1 MRCEDA
7 RLLVSALVD
16 HELSDDEELAVSE
29 HVELCPTCTRL
40 AEDYR
45 RMGQHI
51 AGGYRQA
58 PAGLTEKI
66 RASVARERL
75 ASLPSRSY
83 ATMGRAA
90 VLIFC
95 MGLSALATWYATR
108 NSQEEA
114 FLEREIL
121 TAHVRSLVQDRPIQI
136 ASSDGH
142 AVKPWFNGR
151 IDFAPTVRD
160 LTSAGFPLLG
170 ARVEIVDGR
179 RVAALVYKRR
189 DHIINVFMWPTAQA
203 EVQGARHT
211 NIRANIRGYNVLR
224 WSAAGSTY
232 WAVSDLNAG
241 EMVDLQ
247 KLL

>member
-1 MRCEDA
+1 MRCEEA
-7 RLLVSALVD
+7 RLLVSAFVD

-29 HVELCPTCTRL
+29 HIESCSNCARL

-51 AGGYRQA
+51 AVGYRQA

-83 ATMGRAA
+83 VTMRRAA
-90 VLIFC
+90 ALIFC
-95 MGLSALATWYATR
+95 MGLSALATWYAIR
-108 NSQEEA
+108 SSQEQA
-114 FLEREIL
+114 YLEREIL

-142 AVKPWFNGR
+142 TVKPWFNGR

-160 LTSAGFPLLG
+160 LTFAGFPLLG
-170 ARVEIVDGR
+170 GRVEIIDGR

-189 DHIINVFMWPTAQA
+189 DHIINVFMWPTAEA
-203 EVQGARHT
+203 AVRLARHT
-211 NIRANIRGYNVLR
+211 SIKGYSVLT
-224 WSAAGSTY
+224 WDNAGTTY

-241 EMVDLQ
+241 EMHDLQ